1 MEVNKESD
9 DRGKQQTGSYKAKEQ
24 EEERWCCLLSVL
36 ILILLMAPFQWPQK
50 GHNHPFNKLVTMGGQ
65 SVREDAETGEKKRKE
80 RGKNKIIKIIIRFS
94 CVCFSVTSTVDNRG
108 VESTTT

>member
-1 MEVNKESD
+1 
-9 DRGKQQTGSYKAKEQ
+9 
-24 EEERWCCLLSVL
+24 
-36 ILILLMAPFQWPQK
+36 
-50 GHNHPFNKLVTMGGQ
+50 MGGQ

-80 RGKNKIIKIIIRFS
+80 RGKNKIIKIIIRFP